1 VADLKQ
7 LTSSNTVMVLPA
19 FETAP
24 QRNETLAHELAD
36 SAAAMNKT
44 ELQRLVDRKLVY
56 QFALYLFRQ
65 VSPATVHPQQ
75 QGPQQVQVQPAAGCV
90 AAAGAVAASSRVR
103 TSSSA
108 H

>member
-65 VSPATVHPQQ
+65 VSLAATTSSR
-75 QGPQQVQVQPAAGCV
+75 
-90 AAAGAVAASSRVR
+90 ASSR
-103 TSSSA
+103 SSSQA
-108 H
+108 SASSSSSSSWSQQPC